1 MAGRADRIVS
11 ILQNKGGRLRVQ
23 EILEE
28 LASLEKVALSDLHQA
43 TVASTVR
50 QDNQTR
56 VQKGQAKR
64 FRVSGDRDEDR
75 GYISLVPTQEAVRS
89 VGQVLKRPGERLP
102 PLVEQ
107 ANSTVKKELKK
118 AINDLTWREF
128 ESNFLS
134 QVLEALGF
142 TDVAITQPT
151 RDAGQDAVCMYRR
164 GIVKSQALVSAKH
177 WQTGSVGPAEVL
189 RLRGIDSA
197 ADTGIIVTSARFTR
211 GAVDEAGRGRN
222 QRSIFLV
229 DGDMIV
235 EACVEQ
241 GIGVEKT
248 GLPSLLRLITPLIP
262 QDFDPETANS

>member
-1 MAGRADRIVS
+1 MAGRADRLVS
-11 ILQNKGGRLRVQ
+11 ILKDNDGRLHVQ
-23 EILEE
+23 QL
-28 LASLEKVALSDLHQA
+28 LEKLTFLEHVGSDDLHQA

-50 QDNQTR
+50 QDNRTR
-56 VQKGQAKR
+56 EQKGQAKR
-64 FRVSGDRDEDR
+64 FRVYGDGEQR
-75 GYISLVPTQEAVRS
+75 GYVSLVPTQEADVS
-89 VGQVLKRPGERLP
+89 IASVLKKPDEGLP
-102 PLVEQ
+102 RLVES
-107 ANSTVKKELKK
+107 ANVAVKEKLKEE
-118 AINDLTWREF
+118 INKLTWRQF

-142 TDVAITQPT
+142 TDVEITQPT

-164 GIVKSQALVSAKH
+164 GIVKSQAIVSAKH
-177 WQTGSVGPAEVL
+177 WLTVSVGPPEVL

-197 ADTGIIVTSARFTR
+197 ADTGIIVTSTRFTR
-211 GAVDEAGRGRN
+211 GAVEEAGRGRN

-248 GLPSLLRLITPLIP
+248 GLPSLLRLSTPLIP
-262 QDFDPETANS
+262 QDLDPDTANA